1 MVRQISMSRI
11 NTLLFGVPAV
21 VPLWLPFLRFA
32 LGHYLQDHFDF
43 TLSAGSK
50 FFIGDRLRQGADHS
64 NRRPKRPGYSVWK
77 IDAVMTLHVNQ

>member
-1 MVRQISMSRI
+1 MSRI

-21 VPLWLPFLRFA
+21 VLLWLPFLRFA

-50 FFIGDRLRQGADHS
+50 FFIGDRLRERADHS
-64 NRRPKRPGYSVWK
+64 NRRPKLPAMRCGKFIP
-77 IDAVMTLHVNQ
+77 VMTSHVDQ